1 MSFYS
6 IVSVTKTTH
15 MLQDQFQN
23 CMDHASAPLQ
33 AADAA
38 TRDERACDADVGD
51 ELAVRLSDLGISP
64 AQGEL

>member
-1 MSFYS
+1 MINS
-6 IVSVTKTTH
+6 
-15 MLQDQFQN
+15 QN
-23 CMDHASAPLQ
+23 YMDHAGAPPQ

-51 ELAVRLSDLGISP
+51 EVAVRLSDLGISP